1 VFPKEVIVM
10 DVFPWLC
17 LHSSYGSN
25 LQVSADKQFAN
36 PVDVFVDALHGMVYV
51 MDQEQ
56 HRVQVWTAYR

>member
-1 VFPKEVIVM
+1 MKFG
-10 DVFPWLC
+10 FSLC
-17 LHSSYGSN
+17 VHVSQW
-25 LQVSADKQFAN
+25 QVSADKQFAN